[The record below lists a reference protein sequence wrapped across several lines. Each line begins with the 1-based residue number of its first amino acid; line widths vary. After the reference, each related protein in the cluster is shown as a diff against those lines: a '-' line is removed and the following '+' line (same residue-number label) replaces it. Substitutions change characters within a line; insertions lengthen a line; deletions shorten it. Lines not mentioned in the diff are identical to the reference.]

1 MTAPAPSVQSH
12 IARLFP
18 PEEQEEVTRL
28 LQEDCGTALPG
39 TDNASAE
46 SLERIQCAAL
56 RLSEGRMDKL
66 YDAIALG
73 QTDWRDL
80 LVAAGFA
87 EDPRA
92 HKDWKG

>member
-1 MTAPAPSVQSH
+1 MTAPTLLVQYH
-12 IARLFP
+12 VARLFP
-18 PEEQEEVTRL
+18 PEERDEVTHL
-28 LQEDCGTALPG
+28 LQEDCTTALPL

-46 SLERIQCAAL
+46 FFERVQCAAL

-80 LVAAGFA
+80 LVVAGFA
-87 EDPRA
+87 EDPQE
-92 HKDWKG
+92 HKGWKG